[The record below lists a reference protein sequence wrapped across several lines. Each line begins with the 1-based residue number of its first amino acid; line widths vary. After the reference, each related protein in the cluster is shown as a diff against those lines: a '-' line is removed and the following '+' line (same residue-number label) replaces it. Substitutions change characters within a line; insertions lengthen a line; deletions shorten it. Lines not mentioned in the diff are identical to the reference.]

1 MLFGKIIA
9 IKMCRLE
16 SQTYNSS
23 LKVIQWLTSPGSWFY
38 WNRFL
43 GQTWNLTFPTL
54 VNQTPHKFTP
64 SNRTQ
69 IISHNTSTNKIMQ
82 AIHETS
88 IFSYQNFRALQLSH
102 PFWNFIPEIYLTQSR
117 LDRLLAF
124 DSLVPTWHP
133 LLMCLPRSPWPMESP
148 SLLGALFIYPRSS
161 KAMFHMSSSPS
172 LVCHPIRSH
181 EMGHGYT
188 YGVEAHERHCE
199 D

>member
-43 GQTWNLTFPTL
+43 G
-54 VNQTPHKFTP
+54 
-64 SNRTQ
+64 
-69 IISHNTSTNKIMQ
+69 
-82 AIHETS
+82 
-88 IFSYQNFRALQLSH
+88 YQNFRALQLSH
-102 PFWNFIPEIYLTQSR
+102 PFWNFIPEIYLTQTR

-148 SLLGALFIYPRSS
+148 SLLSTLFVYPRSS
-161 KAMFHMSSSPS
+161 KEMFHMSSYPS
-172 LVCHPIRSH
+172 LERHPIWLH
-181 EMGHGYT
+181 EMDHGYI
-188 YGVEAHERHCE
+188 YGVETHERHWE
-199 D
+199 G